1 MIGVLTCVRQNRA
14 QIFSSILVV
23 GVAAERIVCDAAD
36 KMRMAELEGDK
47 IAMVLKFIS
56 GVADTAIET
65 FSELYRRRVLE
76 GYA

>member
-1 MIGVLTCVRQNRA
+1 MA
-14 QIFSSILVV
+14 
-23 GVAAERIVCDAAD
+23 VCDAAD
-36 KMRMAELEGDK
+36 KMRRVGNEGDK

-76 GYA
+76 EYS